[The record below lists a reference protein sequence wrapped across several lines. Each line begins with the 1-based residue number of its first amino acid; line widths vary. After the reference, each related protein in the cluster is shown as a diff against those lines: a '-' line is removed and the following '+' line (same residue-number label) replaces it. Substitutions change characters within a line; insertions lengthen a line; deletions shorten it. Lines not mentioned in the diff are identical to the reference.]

1 MPQSRTLYV
10 GLDVHNESSAVA
22 YITQAYHAEGVSLG
36 TIGTRQCDIDKLI
49 RTLQSKNSHL
59 VVVYEAGPCGS
70 WLSRSLTTPG
80 HRCGLVAP
88 SFIPNKAGDRVTTDR
103 RDARHLARRLRSGDL
118 TPVSVPA
125 VDAEARR
132 DRQAAKVRLTAF
144 LLRHAIRAPGRA
156 HGSPAP
162 LRGLSEVVGP
172 TPAQQ
177 SVLQAYGQT
186 VPAQTA
192 RWQRLALALHEQVPT
207 WRFAPMVEARQAL
220 RGGQVPG
227 AVTPG
232 AARGALTRFAHPRQR
247 MNELGLTPAAY
258 ASGARRPPGSL
269 TTTGN
274 TQARRA
280 LLDGAWASRSPATR
294 SRPLP
299 LRLAKLPAASQTI
312 SCQAQVRLC
321 QRYRQRRAQGN
332 NAPQGVVALARKC
345 RACMG
350 AIAKQVAGSSQA

>member
-1 MPQSRTLYV
+1 MRSLPDDK
-10 GLDVHNESSAVA
+10 DVLR
-22 YITQAYHAEGVSLG
+22 G
-36 TIGTRQCDIDKLI
+36 
-49 RTLQSKNSHL
+49 
-59 VVVYEAGPCGS
+59 
-70 WLSRSLTTPG
+70 RSLTLYR
-80 HRCGLVAP
+80 HNVQKYC
-88 SFIPNKAGDRVTTDR
+88 
-103 RDARHLARRLRSGDL
+103 AR
-118 TPVSVPA
+118 
-125 VDAEARR
+125 E
-132 DRQAAKVRLTAF
+132 
-144 LLRHAIRAPGRA
+144 
-156 HGSPAP
+156 
-162 LRGLSEVVGP
+162 
-172 TPAQQ
+172 
-177 SVLQAYGQT
+177 
-186 VPAQTA
+186 
-192 RWQRLALALHEQVPT
+192 
-207 WRFAPMVEARQAL
+207 
-220 RGGQVPG
+220 
-227 AVTPG
+227 
-232 AARGALTRFAHPRQR
+232 R
-247 MNELGLTPAAY
+247 MTSNGTSALGLTPAAY